1 MTPKKT
7 PGNAL
12 QAVLNQ
18 RITAEPPAAA
28 VAAPAT
34 PESREQGRE
43 GKKTSQPSREG
54 TRMIAGHFPPA
65 VSKQLK
71 IIAAEEDSS
80 VQELLGEALNLL
92 FIKKGKTRINLP

>member
-1 MTPKKT
+1 M
-7 PGNAL
+7 
-12 QAVLNQ
+12 QAILNQ
-18 RITAEPPAAA
+18 KVTENLPSV
-28 VAAPAT
+28 VAAHPP
-34 PESREQGRE
+34 PENREQGRE
-43 GKKTSQPSREG
+43 RKKTSQPSREG

-71 IIAAEEDSS
+71 IIAAEEDTS